1 MKDIRA
7 IMRGKRFFN
16 LAVSQMAA
24 FYSSCVCVCLLSL
37 VTNGAKCFNQ

>member
-7 IMRGKRFFN
+7 IMRGKRIFN

-24 FYSSCVCVCLLSL
+24 FHRSCVCVFLLSL
-37 VTNGAKCFNQ
+37 VTNGAKCFKQ

>member
-7 IMRGKRFFN
+7 IMRGKQNSFFY

-24 FYSSCVCVCLLSL
+24 FYRSCVRV
-37 VTNGAKCFNQ
+37 